1 MFNFSKSCGSFLG
14 LWLISVFLAFTAWV
28 PGAQGA
34 DNQDLFK
41 RVHLYVLK
49 KGPVDV
55 REEARLARLLSQSW
69 VQGKG
74 QRDTQGGGE
83 RDAYARSQSSDTL
96 FLAKKMRRRLA
107 QDYPRLAK
115 VNQQMGSVGAGLL
128 CSLMSGQQGK
138 TVGGSSAPALQDR
151 DVVLAFTLMIRE
163 AWLFSRAARDFLLLM
178 VQEGYPGLSPRQ
190 KRMVQKR
197 VDAFYEEVVALGRT
211 AEMYGFLLVKC
222 RRLGSDESRRRAF
235 DYLESKG
242 AYRTI
247 LHELCRQGLF
257 QDMPGYWQKYVRN
270 KREKRAR
277 MRSQEPLG

>member
-1 MFNFSKSCGSFLG
+1 MSFL
-14 LWLISVFLAFTAWV
+14 LVLMIIM

-55 REEARLARLLSQSW
+55 REEAALARLLSTLW
-69 VQGKG
+69 VQSKEE
-74 QRDTQGGGE
+74 RDTQGGEAQG
-83 RDAYARSQSSDTL
+83 AYARNQSSDVL

-107 QDYPRLAK
+107 QDYPHLAK
-115 VNQQMGSVGAGLL
+115 VSQQMGSVGAGLL

-138 TVGGSSAPALQDR
+138 AVRSSSASAVQDR
-151 DVVLAFTLMIRE
+151 DVDKAFELMIRE
-163 AWLFSRAARDFLLLM
+163 AWLFSRSARDFLLLM
-178 VQEGYPGLSPRQ
+178 VQERYPGLSPRQ

-197 VDAFYEEVVALGRT
+197 VHAFYKDVVALGRT
-211 AEMYGFLLVKC
+211 AEAYGLLLVTC
-222 RRLGSDESRRRAF
+222 RQSGSEGSRHEAF

-242 AYRTI
+242 AYRAI

-277 MRSQEPLG
+277 MRSL